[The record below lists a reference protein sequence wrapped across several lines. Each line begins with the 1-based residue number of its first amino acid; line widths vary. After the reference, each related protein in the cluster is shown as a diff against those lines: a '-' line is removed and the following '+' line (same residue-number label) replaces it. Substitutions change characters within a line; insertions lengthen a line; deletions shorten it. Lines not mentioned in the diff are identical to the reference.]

1 MLESKVKPLT
11 HLLETILILKPHF
24 RLRQDFKKMLEDMG
38 CVTPG
43 KALGELKVLFLGREC
58 FENLPEAEILE
69 IYDLHQRELI
79 ARSKKNFQELLLER
93 SDLFYQYRD
102 DILLTRYYFEIFQ
115 SIFNSKFHK
124 NSHGAY
130 FIHK

>member
-1 MLESKVKPLT
+1 
-11 HLLETILILKPHF
+11 
-24 RLRQDFKKMLEDMG
+24 MLEDMG

-58 FENLPEAEILE
+58 FESLPEAEILE

-102 DILLTRYYFEIFQ
+102 EIVFHVLIIILKFEWPINQYSIPHKFQKLHARLNFDRVSKMTRQIRMGFILTDLAPRER
-115 SIFNSKFHK
+115 
-124 NSHGAY
+124 
-130 FIHK
+130 

>member
-1 MLESKVKPLT
+1 
-11 HLLETILILKPHF
+11 
-24 RLRQDFKKMLEDMG
+24 MLEDMG

-43 KALGELKVLFLGREC
+43 KALNELKVLFLGREC

-102 DILLTRYYFEIFQ
+102 EKHFSCKAELAQLLT
-115 SIFNSKFHK
+115 HK
-124 NSHGAY
+124 SGLVWQKDTYANM
-130 FIHK
+130 HKYTAEPLLLTGS

>member
-1 MLESKVKPLT
+1 MIWHS
-11 HLLETILILKPHF
+11 HF

-58 FENLPEAEILE
+58 FESLPEAEILE

-102 DILLTRYYFEIFQ
+102 ETLFYFLVSYLVICIRILLIIF
-115 SIFNSKFHK
+115 K
-124 NSHGAY
+124 
-130 FIHK
+130 

>member
-1 MLESKVKPLT
+1 
-11 HLLETILILKPHF
+11 
-24 RLRQDFKKMLEDMG
+24 MLEDMG

-58 FENLPEAEILE
+58 FESLPEAEILE

-102 DILLTRYYFEIFQ
+102 ETLIYFLISYLAICIRILLIIFKYRYISQ
-115 SIFNSKFHK
+115 NFHQVNLK
-124 NSHGAY
+124 RIG
-130 FIHK
+130 FIPIDLVPRAR